1 MDPTGYI
8 FGVKTEEPM
17 RIASEGLVSS
27 KLSPIGVTSR
37 LIATCAIA
45 LAGMSEVSAAD
56 IPLATKA
63 APPAIAA
70 SWAGFYLGI
79 HGGYGW
85 GRNDF
90 QEVFTL
96 SSVTEGRFDGLN
108 SSGAVVGGHAG
119 YNWQFGRAVT
129 GLELDFS
136 AADISGH
143 TAMAGV
149 SATQGAFI
157 YTRSDRV
164 KNLGTARARLGW
176 LPTDK
181 VLLYGTAGAA
191 WERFDLSIARTVN
204 NAFNSSTTETTPS
217 DRLGWVAGA
226 GAEALLPGSNWI
238 GRLEY
243 LHYDFGSV
251 QPFHSVTSST
261 PSHTFSDRGGR
272 QTYDIVRAALSYK
285 LGSSS
290 AVDAI
295 RHAKAGPVVSAAS
308 WAGFYLGAHGGY
320 GWGPGS
326 YTSPLTS
333 AAPFVSIDGPR
344 LRGGVY
350 GGHAGYN
357 WQFDRA
363 VAGVELDFSGPGIG
377 GTSSVTYETPPSVI
391 TVSMTDK
398 VDYFG
403 SARAR
408 LGWLPLDNALLYGT
422 AGLGWE
428 RLNSNTSSVTVAP
441 AGTASSSVDTASSRF
456 GWVAGAGVEAKLPGS
471 NWIGRLEYLHYG
483 FGTANVSRLS
493 TTNTSLS
500 RRLAGDHH
508 FDIVRAGL
516 SYRFGDPSAV
526 TPVRYA
532 KAPPMLPAAS
542 WAGFYLGAHGGYGW
556 KDNDFTQMVNP
567 QNLAQTGGIKS
578 RGWLAGGHAGYN
590 WQYGRAVAGL
600 EADASLGDLAGRSAA
615 VTGPGAIGGTATDT
629 LEDRVKMLATARA
642 RLGWLPADAVLLY
655 ATGGLAWERLERTST
670 TATVNGGF
678 AQTEQR
684 RTSFDHFGGVI
695 GAGAEWMPWGPNW
708 VGRLEY
714 LHYDFGKVQDAVTFT
729 STVPGSLPL
738 SERRG
743 RQTIEVLRAGISYK
757 FGAEQPVV
765 ARY

>member
-1 MDPTGYI
+1 MLLRKLILG
-8 FGVKTEEPM
+8 
-17 RIASEGLVSS
+17 SS
-27 KLSPIGVTSR
+27 SWFLLG
-37 LIATCAIA
+37 AAA
-45 LAGMSEVSAAD
+45 SAAD
-56 IPLATKA
+56 LPAVAKI
-63 APPAIAA
+63 PPATAQ
-70 SWAGFYLGI
+70 SWAGFYLGV

-90 QEVFTL
+90 LEVFTL
-96 SSVTEGRFDGLN
+96 SSVPEGRFDGLN
-108 SSGAVVGGHAG
+108 SSGGVVGSHAG

-136 AADISGH
+136 AADINGH

-149 SATQGAFI
+149 SAVQGAFT

-164 KNLGTARARLGW
+164 KYLGTARARLGW
-176 LPTDK
+176 VPTDN

-191 WERFDLSIARTVN
+191 WERFDLSIVRSVN
-204 NAFNSSTTETTPS
+204 NAFNSFTTETTPS

-226 GAEALLPGSNWI
+226 GAEARLPGSNWI

-251 QPFHSVTSST
+251 QPFRSVTST
-261 PSHTFSDRGGR
+261 NPTHTFSDRGGR

-285 LGSSS
+285 LG
-290 AVDAI
+290 AFPAADAI
-295 RHAKAGPVVSAAS
+295 RNANAGPVVSDAS

-326 YTSPLTS
+326 YTRSLTS

-344 LRGGVY
+344 LRGGIY

-357 WQFDRA
+357 WQFDRV
-363 VAGVELDFSGPGIG
+363 VAGVELDFSGTGIG
-377 GTSSVTYETPPSVI
+377 GTSTVTYATPPSVT

-398 VDYFG
+398 VSYLG

-428 RLNSNTSSVTVAP
+428 RLDSNTSWVTVAP
-441 AGTASSSVDTASSRF
+441 AGTNNSSDDTASSRF

-483 FGTANVSRLS
+483 FGTANASRLN

-516 SYRFGDPSAV
+516 SYKFGDPSAA

-532 KAPPMLPAAS
+532 KARPMSPAAG
-542 WAGFYLGAHGGYGW
+542 WAGFYLGVHGGYGW
-556 KDNDFTQMVNP
+556 KDNDFTEAVNA
-567 QNLAQTGGIKS
+567 QNLAQADGIKS

-590 WQYGRAVAGL
+590 WQYGRVVAGF
-600 EADASLGDLAGRSAA
+600 EADVSLGDLSGRSAA
-615 VTGPGAIGGTATDT
+615 VVGPGPLGGTDTTT

-642 RLGWLPADAVLLY
+642 RLGWSPADAVLLY
-655 ATGGLAWERLERTST
+655 ATGGLAWERLERTNT
-670 TATVNGGF
+670 TATVMVGF
-678 AQTEQR
+678 AETEQF

-708 VGRLEY
+708 IGRLEY
-714 LHYDFGKVQDAVTFT
+714 LHYDFGKVQDATTFT
-729 STVPGSLPL
+729 STVPGSLPF

-757 FGAEQPVV
+757 FTPD
-765 ARY
+765 

>member
-1 MDPTGYI
+1 
-8 FGVKTEEPM
+8 
-17 RIASEGLVSS
+17 
-27 KLSPIGVTSR
+27 VTSR
-37 LIATCAIA
+37 LIATCAIGV
-45 LAGMSEVSAAD
+45 AGITAVSAAD
-56 IPLATKA
+56 IPLAAKT

-79 HGGYGW
+79 HGGHGW
-85 GRNDF
+85 GRNGF

-191 WERFDLSIARTVN
+191 WERFDLSIAQTVN
-204 NAFNSSTTETTPS
+204 NAFNFSTTETTPS

-226 GAEALLPGSNWI
+226 GAEVLLPGSNWI

-251 QPFHSVTSST
+251 QPFRSVTSSI
-261 PSHTFSDRGGR
+261 PSRAFSDRSGH

-285 LGSSS
+285 LGSSPS
-290 AVDAI
+290 VDAI
-295 RHAKAGPVVSAAS
+295 RHANAGPVVPAAS

-363 VAGVELDFSGPGIG
+363 AAGVELDFSGPGIG
-377 GTSSVTYETPPSVI
+377 GTSSVTYGTPPSVI
-391 TVSMTDK
+391 TVSITDK

-428 RLNSNTSSVTVAP
+428 RLDSNTSSVTVTP
-441 AGTASSSVDTASSRF
+441 AGTASSSADTASSRF

-615 VTGPGAIGGTATDT
+615 VTGPGGIGGTATDT

-655 ATGGLAWERLERTST
+655 ATGGLAWERLERTRT
-670 TATVNGGF
+670 TANVNGGF
-678 AQTEQR
+678 AETEQR
-684 RTSFDHFGGVI
+684 RTSLDHFGGVI

-738 SERRG
+738 FERRG

>member
-1 MDPTGYI
+1 MLRKLILGSASWI
-8 FGVKTEEPM
+8 SLGV
-17 RIASEGLVSS
+17 A
-27 KLSPIGVTSR
+27 
-37 LIATCAIA
+37 A
-45 LAGMSEVSAAD
+45 SAAD
-56 IPLATKA
+56 LSVVTKA
-63 APPAIAA
+63 PVPPAAA
-70 SWAGFYLGI
+70 QSWAGFYLGV

-96 SSVTEGRFDGLN
+96 SSVPEGRFDGLN

-136 AADISGH
+136 AADISGR

-149 SATQGAFI
+149 SAVQGAFT
-157 YTRSDRV
+157 YTRSDQV
-164 KNLGTARARLGW
+164 KSLGTVRARLGW
-176 LPTDK
+176 LPTDN

-191 WERFDLSIARTVN
+191 WERFDLTTAMTVN
-204 NAFNSSTTETTPS
+204 NAFNPFFNETTPS
-217 DRLGWVAGA
+217 SRLGWVAGA
-226 GAEALLPGSNWI
+226 GVEARLPGSNWI
-238 GRLEY
+238 GRVEY
-243 LHYDFGSV
+243 LHYDFGAV
-251 QPFHSVTSST
+251 QPFRSVTSSI
-261 PSHTFSDRGGR
+261 PNHTFSDRGGH
-272 QTYDIVRAALSYK
+272 QTFDIVRAALSYK
-285 LGSSS
+285 LGSSP
-290 AVDAI
+290 AADAF
-295 RHAKAGPVVSAAS
+295 RDANAGPIAAAAS

-326 YTSPLTS
+326 YTRSLTS
-333 AAPFVSIDGPR
+333 TAPFVSIDGPR

-363 VAGVELDFSGPGIG
+363 VAGVELDFSGTGIG
-377 GTSSVTYETPPSVI
+377 GTSSVTYATPPSVR
-391 TVSMTDK
+391 TASMTDK

-422 AGLGWE
+422 AGLAWE
-428 RLNSNTSSVTVAP
+428 RLDSNSSSVATAP
-441 AGTASSSVDTASSRF
+441 AGTTSSSDDTASSRF
-456 GWVAGAGVEAKLPGS
+456 GWVAGGGVEAKLPGS

-483 FGTANVSRLS
+483 FGAANVSRLN

-516 SYRFGDPSAV
+516 SYKFGDPSAAA
-526 TPVRYA
+526 PVRDA
-532 KAPPMLPAAS
+532 RASTMLPAAG

-556 KDNDFTQMVNP
+556 KDNDFSVVVNP
-567 QNLAQTGGIKS
+567 QNFAQAAGIKS

-590 WQYGRAVAGL
+590 WQFGRAVAGL
-600 EADASLGDLAGRSAA
+600 EADVSLGDLTGQSAA
-615 VTGPGAIGGTATDT
+615 VSGPGPLGGTATTT
-629 LEDRVKMLATARA
+629 LEDRVTMLATARA
-642 RLGWLPADAVLLY
+642 RLGWSPADAVLVY
-655 ATGGLAWERLERTST
+655 ATGGPAWERLERTNT
-670 TATVNGGF
+670 TAVIMGGF
-678 AQTEQR
+678 AETEKL

-714 LHYDFGKVQDAVTFT
+714 LHYDFGRVQDSTTFT
-729 STVPGSLPL
+729 STVPGNQPY

-743 RQTIEVLRAGISYK
+743 RQTIETVRAGISYK
-757 FGAEQPVV
+757 FTP
-765 ARY
+765 